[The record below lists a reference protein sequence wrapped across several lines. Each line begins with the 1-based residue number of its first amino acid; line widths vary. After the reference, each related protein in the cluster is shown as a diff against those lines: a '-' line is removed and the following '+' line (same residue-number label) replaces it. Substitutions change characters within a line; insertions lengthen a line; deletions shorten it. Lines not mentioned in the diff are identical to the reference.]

1 MRRTL
6 LAATTI
12 TLGLLLTA
20 CGPDGGGAKNS
31 AGTPDPAVS
40 ASDLP
45 ASTAPAATG
54 GAPATAPATATAK
67 PTATATKKV
76 AALTCAQLAGAHLGS
91 ASVHYNGYP
100 DYIPLLEGRWA
111 GEDGA
116 TVELQKPCGIGDLT
130 DDGAADAVG
139 AVMLSSGGTGH
150 FWTLVVWRN
159 SGGTP
164 QFLTLADL
172 GDRTPVASISVASGK
187 ATVVYYTRPD
197 DAPMVVLSIKRTAV
211 YQLSGTSFHEVSHTD
226 APYTP

>member
-6 LAATTI
+6 LAVTTL
-12 TLGLLLTA
+12 TLGFLLTA
-20 CGPDGGGAKNS
+20 CGPDGGHPAAS

-45 ASTAPAATG
+45 ATAAPVTSTGTP
-54 GAPATAPATATAK
+54 PATPTAK
-67 PTATATKKV
+67 PTATGTKKV
-76 AALTCAQLAGAHLGS
+76 AALTCAQLGAAHVGS
-91 ASVHYNGYP
+91 TSVPYNGYS

-130 DDGAADAVG
+130 GDGAPDAVG
-139 AVMLSSGGTGH
+139 AVMLNGGGTGR

-159 SGGTP
+159 AGGTP

-172 GDRTPVASISVASGK
+172 GDRTPVASIAVSTGK

-197 DAPMVVLSIKRTAV
+197 DAPMAVLNIKRTAV
-211 YQLSGTSFHEVSHTD
+211 YQLSGTSFHEVGHTD